1 MKLKETVALTK
12 FCLRYERRFIF
23 LSKGPEMKLSN
34 MTSLFIRK
42 QTATSLFPSSYFL
55 PNQIHSKR
63 SSNAPPLEI
72 TVVLILIDGVSDQWV
87 D

>member
-1 MKLKETVALTK
+1 MKLKENVALIK
-12 FCLRYERRFIF
+12 FCLRYERIFIF
-23 LSKGPEMKLSN
+23 ASKAPEMKLSN

-42 QTATSLFPSSYFL
+42 QTATSLFPSLYFL
-55 PNQIHSKR
+55 SNQIHSKI

-72 TVVLILIDGVSDQWV
+72 TVVLILIDGTSDQWV